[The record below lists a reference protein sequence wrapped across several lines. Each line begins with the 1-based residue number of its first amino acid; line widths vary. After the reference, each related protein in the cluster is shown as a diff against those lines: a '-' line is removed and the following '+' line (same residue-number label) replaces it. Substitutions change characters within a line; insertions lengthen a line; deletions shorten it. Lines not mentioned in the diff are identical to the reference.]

1 MTLALQQTITAGS
14 GGASSFSFQNIPQTA
29 KDLLLVI
36 SHRGDPNSQATMT
49 VNNDSTNVYRI
60 IYARGPGANPISNF
74 AFTAQPYVIATSIQ
88 DSSTAANTFGVSKI
102 YITNYT
108 ATQNKAIL
116 LEGVGEDNSATAYI
130 VFGSQDYN
138 GGTAVSRLDVSLTS
152 FVQHSTASLYLI
164 S

>member
-36 SHRGDPNSQATMT
+36 SHRGNPNSQATMT
-49 VNNDSTNVYRI
+49 VNNDSTNVYRT
-60 IYARGPGANPISNF
+60 IYARGNGSTISNF
-74 AFTAQPYVIATSIQ
+74 AFTTQPQVIATSIQ
-88 DSSTAANTFGVSKI
+88 DSSAAANTFGVSKI

-138 GGTAVSRLDVSLTS
+138 GGIAVSRLDVSLTS